1 MGHSNKTS
9 SYTLVASDEQ
19 TMIITN
25 STITVPQNVFSA
37 GEVVT
42 IYANT
47 SNSIS
52 INQGAGTTLR
62 LGGTGTTGNRT
73 LNGRGL
79 ATIVCVASNQ
89 FVVSGAGLS

>member
-25 STITVPQNVFSA
+25 STITVPQNVFST

-42 IYANT
+42 IYAHT

-52 INQGAGTTLR
+52 INQAGGVTLR

>member
-1 MGHSNKTS
+1 MDHNSKTS
-9 SYTLVASDEQ
+9 SYNLVASDDQ
-19 TMIITN
+19 KLITTN
-25 STITVPQNVFSA
+25 STITVQQNVFSA
-37 GEVVT
+37 GDAVT

-52 INQGAGTTLR
+52 INQGSGTTLR

-73 LNGRGL
+73 LNGRGI
-79 ATIVCVASNQ
+79 ATIVCVGSNQ